1 VKPLDPRLLGY
12 ARAARAFLAAGALIG
27 LAQTACIVAFSWFLS
42 QLIVRAIDGESLTEL
57 GSTLAAL
64 AVVVAARALL
74 LWIAEVTSTRGAARV
89 KSQLRTRVLRAV
101 VDLGPGWMAGRNA
114 TTVATVTGP
123 GLDAL
128 DTYFSRYLPQ
138 LILTAIA
145 TPIVVLVIFL
155 QDWPSALGVVLTLPI
170 IPVFM
175 VLIGWATQ
183 AVQKRQW
190 QLLNSLSTGFLDVV
204 GGLATLS
211 LFGRA
216 TRQAGRIR
224 SVTEQYRL
232 QTMKVLRVSFLSGFV
247 LELVA
252 SLAVAVVAVSVGIRL
267 IDGSL
272 GLSVGLFVLLLA
284 PEAFLPLRQVG
295 TQFHAAADGIAA
307 ADDVFAILDAA
318 SGVTAPRRPAHA
330 ESTAAGSSAAG
341 SSAAESTPAAV
352 SDPQPYRSLVLSGFA
367 AGYDDR
373 PVIGPIDAE
382 FPAGTL
388 TAVTGPSGVGK
399 STLIAALLGFI
410 GHAGTV
416 TLDGREIAS
425 QTTGRDW
432 ISWCGQRPGLLA
444 GSVFENVTL
453 GSPEPDHDRAAHAL
467 VIAAA
472 AEIDPDRMLG
482 VAGAGLSGGQAQRVA
497 IARAVYRALE
507 RRSDI
512 LVLDEPSSA
521 LDEETEAQLV
531 QGLRALIDGTG
542 IAIIVVTHREAI
554 ARAADDI
561 LVLEPAV
568 VAA

>member
-27 LAQTACIVAFSWFLS
+27 VAQTACIVAFAWFLS
-42 QLIVRAIDGESLTEL
+42 QVIVRAIDGEGLAEL
-57 GSTLAAL
+57 APTVAAL
-64 AVVVAARALL
+64 AAVVAARALL

-89 KSQLRTRVLRAV
+89 KSQLRARVLRAV
-101 VDLGPGWMAGRNA
+101 VDLGPGWMAARNA

-175 VLIGWATQ
+175 ILIGWATQ
-183 AVQKRQW
+183 AVQKKQW
-190 QLLNSLSTGFLDVV
+190 QLLNSLSTRFLDVV
-204 GGLATLS
+204 GGLATLT

-224 SVTEQYRL
+224 SVTEQYRV
-232 QTMKVLRVSFLSGFV
+232 QTMRVLRVSFLSGFV
-247 LELVA
+247 LELVS

-272 GLSVGLFVLLLA
+272 GLAVGLFVLLLA

-295 TQFHAAADGIAA
+295 TQFHAAADGVAA

-318 SGVTAPRRPAHA
+318 SGATGAPRPALE
-330 ESTAAGSSAAG
+330 ESVVGQVPS
-341 SSAAESTPAAV
+341 PASPRA
-352 SDPQPYRSLVLSGFA
+352 LVLSGFA
-367 AGYDDR
+367 AGYDGR
-373 PVIGPIDAE
+373 PVLGPIDAE

-399 STLIAALLGFI
+399 STLIAALLGFV
-410 GHAGTV
+410 GRTGLV
-416 TLDGREIAS
+416 TLDGRVIAAEA
-425 QTTGRDW
+425 TGQDW

-453 GSPEPDHDRAAHAL
+453 GSPAPDRDRAAHAL
-467 VIAAA
+467 SVAAA
-472 AEIDPDRMLG
+472 DEIDPDRMLG
-482 VAGAGLSGGQAQRVA
+482 VAGAGISGGQAQRVA
-497 IARAVYRALE
+497 IAR
-507 RRSDI
+507 
-512 LVLDEPSSA
+512 
-521 LDEETEAQLV
+521 
-531 QGLRALIDGTG
+531 
-542 IAIIVVTHREAI
+542 
-554 ARAADDI
+554 
-561 LVLEPAV
+561 
-568 VAA
+568 

>member
-12 ARAARAFLAAGALIG
+12 ARAARVFLAAGALIG

-42 QLIVRAIDGESLTEL
+42 QLIVRAIAGEGLAEL
-57 GSTLAAL
+57 GPTIAAL
-64 AVVVAARALL
+64 TVVVVARALL
-74 LWIAEVTSTRGAARV
+74 LWLAEVTSTRGAARV

-101 VDLGPGWMAGRNA
+101 VELGPGWMAGRNA

-138 LILTAIA
+138 LILTALA

-175 VLIGWATQ
+175 ILIGWATQ

-190 QLLNSLSTGFLDVV
+190 HLLNSLSTGFLDVV

-224 SVTEQYRL
+224 SVTEQYRV

-247 LELVA
+247 LELVS

-272 GLSVGLFVLLLA
+272 GLAVGLFVLLLA

-295 TQFHAAADGIAA
+295 TQFHAAADGVAA

-318 SGVTAPRRPAHA
+318 SGATTPRRPARDD
-330 ESTAAGSSAAG
+330 SD
-341 SSAAESTPAAV
+341 AAV
-352 SDPQPYRSLVLSGFA
+352 SDPGPHRSLVLSAFA
-367 AGYDDR
+367 AGYDGR

-399 STLIAALLGFI
+399 STLISALLGFV
-410 GHAGTV
+410 GHTGTV
-416 TLDGREIAS
+416 TLGGREIAS
-425 QTTGRDW
+425 QTTGQDW
-432 ISWCGQRPGLLA
+432 ISWSGQRPGLLA

-453 GSPEPDHDRAAHAL
+453 GSRAPDRDRALRAL
-467 VIAAA
+467 AIAAA
-472 AEIDPDRMLG
+472 DEIDPDRMLG

-507 RRSDI
+507 RRSDV

-521 LDEETEAQLV
+521 LDEETEVRLV
-531 QGLRALIDGTG
+531 EGLRGLIDSTG
-542 IAIIVVTHREAI
+542 VAIIVVTHREAI
-554 ARAADDI
+554 ARAADGI
-561 LVLEPAV
+561 LVLEPAAV
-568 VAA
+568 TA

>member
-1 VKPLDPRLLGY
+1 VRISRVCRPHTRRVKPLDPRLLGY
-12 ARAARAFLAAGALIG
+12 ARAARVFLAAGALIG
-27 LAQTACIVAFSWFLS
+27 LAQTACIIAFSWLLS
-42 QLIVRAIDGESLTEL
+42 QLVVRAIDGEGLAEL
-57 GSTLAAL
+57 APMIASL
-64 AVVVAARALL
+64 AVVVTARAML
-74 LWIAEVTSTRGAARV
+74 LWVAEVTSTRGAARV
-89 KSQLRTRVLRAV
+89 KSQLRARVLRAV
-101 VDLGPGWMAGRNA
+101 TELGPGWMAGRNA
-114 TTVATVTGP
+114 TAVATVTGP

-128 DTYFSRYLPQ
+128 DGYFSRYLPQ

-145 TPIVVLVIFL
+145 TPIVVLVVFL
-155 QDWPSALGVVLTLPI
+155 QDWPSALAIVLTLPI

-175 VLIGWATQ
+175 ILIGWATQ
-183 AVQKRQW
+183 AVQKKQW
-190 QLLNSLSTGFLDVV
+190 QLLNSLSTAFLDVV

-224 SVTEQYRL
+224 SVTEQYRV

-247 LELVA
+247 LEVVG

-272 GLSVGLFVLLLA
+272 GLAVGLFVLLLA

-295 TQFHAAADGIAA
+295 TQFHAAADGVAA

-318 SGVTAPRRPAHA
+318 SGATMTSRRAHDQSAPIGPSGPRPH
-330 ESTAAGSSAAG
+330 
-341 SSAAESTPAAV
+341 P
-352 SDPQPYRSLVLSGFA
+352 RSLVLSDFA
-367 AGYDDR
+367 AGYDGR

-388 TAVTGPSGVGK
+388 TAVTGASGVGK
-399 STLIAALLGFI
+399 STLVAALLGFV
-410 GHAGTV
+410 GHEGRV

-425 QTTGRDW
+425 QAPGQDW
-432 ISWCGQRPGLLA
+432 ISWCGQRAGLLA
-444 GSVFENVTL
+444 GSVFGNVTL
-453 GSPEPDHDRAAHAL
+453 GSREPDRDRAAHAL
-467 VIAAA
+467 AIAAA
-472 AEIDPDRMLG
+472 SDIDPDRMLG

-507 RRSDI
+507 RRSDV

-521 LDEETEAQLV
+521 LDELTEARLV
-531 QGLRALIDGTG
+531 QGLRGLIGSTG
-542 IAIIVVTHREAI
+542 MAIVVVTHREAI
-554 ARAADDI
+554 ARAADGI
-561 LVLEPAV
+561 LVLESAA

>member
-1 VKPLDPRLLGY
+1 MKPLDPRLLGY
-12 ARAARAFLAAGALIG
+12 ARAARAFLATGALIG
-27 LAQTACIVAFSWFLS
+27 LAQTACIIAFAWFLS
-42 QLIVRAIDGESLTEL
+42 QVIVRAIDGQGLAEL
-57 GSTLAAL
+57 APMIAAL
-64 AVVVAARALL
+64 AAVVAVRALL

-89 KSQLRTRVLRAV
+89 KSQLRSRVLGAV
-101 VDLGPGWMAGRNA
+101 VDLGPGWMAARNA
-114 TTVATVTGP
+114 TSVATVTGP

-175 VLIGWATQ
+175 ILIGWATQ
-183 AVQKRQW
+183 AVQKKQW
-190 QLLNSLSTGFLDVV
+190 QLLTNLSTSFLDVV
-204 GGLATLS
+204 GGLATLT

-224 SVTEQYRL
+224 NVTEQYRV
-232 QTMKVLRVSFLSGFV
+232 QTMKVLRISFLSGFV
-247 LELVA
+247 LELVS

-295 TQFHAAADGIAA
+295 TQFHAAAEGVAA
-307 ADDVFAILDAA
+307 ADDVFEILDAA
-318 SGVTAPRRPAHA
+318 SQKTSGAQPHAAHDRPGAVQTAERP
-330 ESTAAGSSAAG
+330 TG
-341 SSAAESTPAAV
+341 
-352 SDPQPYRSLVLSGFA
+352 SLVLSGFG
-367 AGYDDR
+367 AGYDGR

-382 FPAGTL
+382 FAPGSL

-399 STLIAALLGFI
+399 STLVAALLGFVDHT
-410 GHAGTV
+410 GEV
-416 TLDGREIAS
+416 TLGGRVIDAGE
-425 QTTGRDW
+425 TGRDW
-432 ISWCGQRPGLLA
+432 ISWSGQRAGLLA
-444 GSVFENVTL
+444 GSVLDNVTL
-453 GSPEPDHDRAAHAL
+453 GSREPDRGRAAQAL
-467 VIAAA
+467 VVAAA
-472 AEIDPDRMLG
+472 DEIDLDRMLG
-482 VAGAGLSGGQAQRVA
+482 VAGAGLSGGQAQRVSL
-497 IARAVYRALE
+497 ARAIYRALE
-507 RRSDI
+507 RQSAV

-521 LDEETEAQLV
+521 LDEQSEARLV
-531 QGLRALIDGTG
+531 DGLRGLGQTTG

-554 ARAADDI
+554 ARAADGI
-561 LVLEPAV
+561 LALEAAA

>member
-27 LAQTACIVAFSWFLS
+27 VAQTACIVAFSWLLS
-42 QLIVRAIDGESLTEL
+42 QLIVRAIDGEGLAEL
-57 GSTLAAL
+57 IPTIVALAA
-64 AVVVAARALL
+64 VVAARALL
-74 LWIAEVTSTRGAARV
+74 LWVAEVTSTRGAARV
-89 KSQLRTRVLRAV
+89 KSQLRARVLRAV
-101 VDLGPGWMAGRNA
+101 VDLGPAWMAARNA

-175 VLIGWATQ
+175 ILIGWATQ
-183 AVQKRQW
+183 TVQKRQW
-190 QLLNSLSTGFLDVV
+190 QLLNSLSTRFLDVV
-204 GGLATLS
+204 GGLATLT

-216 TRQAGRIR
+216 TRQVGRIR
-224 SVTEQYRL
+224 SVTEQYRV
-232 QTMKVLRVSFLSGFV
+232 QTMKVLKISFLSGFV

-252 SLAVAVVAVSVGIRL
+252 SLSVAVVAVSVGIRL

-272 GLSVGLFVLLLA
+272 GLAAGLFVLLLA

-295 TQFHAAADGIAA
+295 TQFHAAADGVAA

-318 SGVTAPRRPAHA
+318 SSATVPQHRPAHD
-330 ESTAAGSSAAG
+330 ESAGG
-341 SSAAESTPAAV
+341 QV
-352 SDPQPYRSLVLSGFA
+352 SEPRSHRSLVLSGFG
-367 AGYDDR
+367 AGYDGR
-373 PVIGPIDAE
+373 QVVGPIDAQ
-382 FPAGTL
+382 FSAATL

-399 STLIAALLGFI
+399 STLIAALLGFV
-410 GHAGTV
+410 GHTGVVA
-416 TLDGREIAS
+416 LDGQVIAGEA
-425 QTTGRDW
+425 TGEDW

-453 GSPEPDHDRAAHAL
+453 GSRAPDRDRAAHAL
-467 VIAAA
+467 AIAAA
-472 AEIDPDRMLG
+472 DEIDPDRMLG
-482 VAGAGLSGGQAQRVA
+482 VAGAGMSGGQAQRVA

-507 RRSDI
+507 RQSAV

-521 LDEETEAQLV
+521 LDEHTEARLV
-531 QGLRALIDGTG
+531 QGLRGLIGGTG
-542 IAIIVVTHREAI
+542 IAVIVVTHREAV
-554 ARAADDI
+554 ARAADSI
-561 LVLEPAV
+561 LSLEPAAM
-568 VAA
+568 VA